1 MTSRLRSRCLYK
13 WLYIDTSAQAHL
25 SAGGLFMLASFL
37 LADLIEG
44 SGERIGAEYF
54 KELRE

>member
-1 MTSRLRSRCLYK
+1 LYK
-13 WLYIDTSAQAHL
+13 WRYIDTSAQAHL
-25 SAGGLFMLASFL
+25 SPGGLFMLASFL